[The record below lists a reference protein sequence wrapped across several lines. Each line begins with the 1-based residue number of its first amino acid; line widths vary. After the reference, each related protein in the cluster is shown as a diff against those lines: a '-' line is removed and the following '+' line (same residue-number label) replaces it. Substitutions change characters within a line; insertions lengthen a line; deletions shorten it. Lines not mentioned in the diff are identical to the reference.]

1 MNLINHKSKI
11 GNTSVNFHCSVLV
24 NCCVVAAD
32 TDPACL
38 HAVLWGCGSV
48 ARMSDVVVGLLAL
61 RVYASLFVVGG
72 DSLSLSTSLSL
83 AARHYHYALS
93 PRIITIT
100 EAALSQNMATVD
112 ASMIGAP

>member
-1 MNLINHKSKI
+1 MSWSASSPSGFMH
-11 GNTSVNFHCSVLV
+11 HCLLW
-24 NCCVVAAD
+24 VV
-32 TDPACL
+32 T
-38 HAVLWGCGSV
+38 
-48 ARMSDVVVGLLAL
+48 
-61 RVYASLFVVGG
+61 
-72 DSLSLSTSLSL
+72 LSLSTSLSL